1 MGSFAMG
8 VPPKLSDGEWD
19 VLKPF
24 WERGPMAARDV
35 FAAVPGQR
43 EWSYRTVKTMLSR
56 LVTKEALTYERVGNS
71 YLYRPVYSRAEMTRE
86 ATGSFIDRVFDGALR
101 PFVAHFAESI
111 SDEELALLK
120 SEIQAIEERKRRERS

>member
-1 MGSFAMG
+1 MG

-19 VLKPF
+19 VFKPF
-24 WERGPMAARDV
+24 WDRGPLAARDV
-35 FAAVPGQR
+35 FAAVPQER

-56 LVTKEALTYERVGNS
+56 LVAKGALTYKQVGNS
-71 YLYRPVYSRAEMTRE
+71 YLYRPVYSRGEMTRA

-120 SEIQAIEERKRRERS
+120 SEIRAIELRKRRERS

>member
-1 MGSFAMG
+1 MG

-24 WERGPMAARDV
+24 WEQGPMAARDV
-35 FAAVPGQR
+35 FAAVSVGR

-56 LVTKEALTYERVGNS
+56 LVTKGALTYEQVGNS

-101 PFVAHFAESI
+101 PFVAHFAETI

-120 SEIQAIEERKRRERS
+120 SEIRAIEERKREERT